1 MMLIAMSHELH
12 YGQQDNSGRPR
23 NNEGEKVICGRHRTR
38 LTAKGLVITAC
49 ILMLFGLISCT
60 SGPDVIHTTPAA
72 QLDAQARSLQPP
84 DYLTFSY
91 YLIQIGDEIEVRFR
105 YNPEFS
111 DKLLVR
117 PDGRI
122 TLPLIDEVKVVGL
135 TPEKLKKQL
144 TERYSEEL
152 KQPDLTVIVRAV
164 ANQKVFVDG
173 EVWRAGLVP
182 LAGGPLTV
190 MQAIAQAGGF
200 KDSARRTEVI
210 VIRRN
215 VDGPYFTSVV
225 DVTKAI
231 DGSDKTQDIS
241 LMPYDIVYVPK
252 SRIAEVNKWVDQYIR
267 QMLPIPIQYGLP
279 YAVPAPTR

>member
-1 MMLIAMSHELH
+1 MSIAMSHKGN
-12 YGQQDNSGRPR
+12 YGPQGDSGRP
-23 NNEGEKVICGRHRTR
+23 GA
-38 LTAKGLVITAC
+38 AKGLMIAAC
-49 ILMLFGLISCT
+49 MIMLLGLVSCT
-60 SGPDVIHTTPAA
+60 STPAARDTVPAA

-84 DYLTFSY
+84 DYLTFSH

-135 TPEKLKKQL
+135 TPEKLKKDL
-144 TERYSEEL
+144 TEKYAGEL
-152 KQPDLTVIVRAV
+152 KQPDLIVVVRTI

-173 EVWRAGLVP
+173 EVYRAGLVP

-190 MQAIAQAGGF
+190 TQAIAQAGGF
-200 KDSARRTEVI
+200 RDSARRTEVI

-231 DGSDKTQDIS
+231 DGSDKTQDIR

-267 QMLPIPIQYGLP
+267 QMIPIPLQYGLP
-279 YAVPAPTR
+279 YVVPVPTQ

>member
-1 MMLIAMSHELH
+1 MLIAISHKPD
-12 YGQQDNSGRPR
+12 YGWQEDSGRPKDDE
-23 NNEGEKVICGRHRTR
+23 NGKPICGRHGTCV
-38 LTAKGLVITAC
+38 TAKGLMITAC
-49 ILMLFGLISCT
+49 IVMLFGLISCT
-60 SGPDVIHTTPAA
+60 SGPAVINTTPAA

-84 DYLTFSY
+84 DYLTFSH
-91 YLIQIGDEIEVRFR
+91 YLIQIGDEIEIKFR

-122 TLPLIDEVKVVGL
+122 TLPIIDEVKVVGMS
-135 TPEKLKKQL
+135 PAKLKKHL
-144 TERYSEEL
+144 TERYAGEL
-152 KQPDLTVIVRAV
+152 RQPDLTVIVRSV

-173 EVWRAGLVP
+173 EVWRAGLVS

-215 VDGPYFTSVV
+215 ADGPYFTSVV

-267 QMLPIPIQYGLP
+267 QMIPIPLQYGLP
-279 YAVPAPTR
+279 YVVPAPTQ

>member
-1 MMLIAMSHELH
+1 MLIAMSHKPD
-12 YGQQDNSGRPR
+12 YGQQEDAGRPK
-23 NNEGEKVICGRHRTR
+23 ESGDGKVIDGLHSTR
-38 LTAKGLVITAC
+38 PAAQGLMIAAC
-49 ILMLFGLISCT
+49 IFMLFGLMSCS
-60 SGPDVIHTTPAA
+60 SGPAVRDTTPAS

-84 DYLTFSY
+84 EYLTFAD
-91 YLIQIGDEIEVRFR
+91 YLIQIGDEIEIKFR

-135 TPEKLKKQL
+135 TPERLKKHL
-144 TERYSEEL
+144 TERYARDL
-152 KQPDLTVIVRAV
+152 KQPDLIVIVRSV

-200 KDSARRTEVI
+200 KDTARRNQVI

-215 VDGPYFTSVV
+215 ADGPYFTSVV

-267 QMLPIPIQYGLP
+267 QMIPIPLQYGLP
-279 YAVPAPTR
+279 YVVPAPTQ